1 MTVDCT
7 VLCQSW
13 SRNGGPTASE
23 MDSDQNSDVVR
34 YEEFLAEDFTA
45 T

>member
-1 MTVDCT
+1 MERTG
-7 VLCQSW
+7 
-13 SRNGGPTASE
+13 RH
-23 MDSDQNSDVVR
+23 SDQNSDVVR